1 MPKSGALRTP
11 FEKIH
16 LYNVVQYREQKEVGW
31 FKGHIETVA
40 KRNSNASQFR
50 FNAKSSL
57 RLRFFSGA
65 FWSCSHSI
73 WVKLWITAKYYTSK
87 LCLRG
92 EMLVE
97 MTGLTLYYSIKGI
110 APLKHFCLRLSMKKP
125 SFFSATIVYL
135 ALAHWTDSVRQI
147 VFYFPSMLGKSL
159 WSWKK
164 PIREKFVILWK
175 YIYPWS

>member
-31 FKGHIETVA
+31 FKGHTETVA

-110 APLKHFCLRLSMKKP
+110 APLKNFCLRLSMKKT
-125 SFFSATIVYL
+125 SFITATIVYL

-159 WSWKK
+159 WS
-164 PIREKFVILWK
+164 R
-175 YIYPWS
+175 